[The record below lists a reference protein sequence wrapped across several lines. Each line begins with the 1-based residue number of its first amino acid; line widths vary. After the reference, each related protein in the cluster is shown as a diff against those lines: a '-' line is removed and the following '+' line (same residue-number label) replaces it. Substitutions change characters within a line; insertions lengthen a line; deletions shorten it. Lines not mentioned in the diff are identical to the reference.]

1 VVHLYKACGKEAAF
15 LLQRKELNMEP
26 GDATM
31 YMIFKLAELGVNGGL
46 GAIKATGK
54 GSTVALSAI
63 ASLGSKAGKILFYD
77 QHIGR
82 QLKHGEIDSTIF
94 YLPPDAVKSF
104 KEQAK
109 EFGVACYY
117 VKNATAEQSDVDWI
131 TGEKIKV
138 DESPQMIFARP
149 TDAEKIQEILK
160 SAPIC
165 HILAEK
171 IIPFN
176 TKEFTLDDLKTPDIY
191 EVEEQA
197 PPVQEVEISE
207 TEREVP
213 LEKEEE
219 VIDVDK
225 SQAYVEKE
233 DSEPY
238 ITRKEVTIPGEEKTP
253 ETVKA
258 ENEKGASEQVL
269 PELTAFYT
277 RADIVDHG
285 EFLGEMS
292 SPDMP
297 GIKEG
302 NVSPK
307 SSQAKE
313 YSNHSDSY
321 KERDCEIDL
330 SRGVIDAY
338 KQCERRIMKQEGKS
352 DPVKTMER

>member
-1 VVHLYKACGKEAAF
+1 
-15 LLQRKELNMEP
+15 MEP

-46 GAIKATGK
+46 AAIKATGK

-63 ASLGSKAGKILFYD
+63 ASLGSKAGKMLFYD

-82 QLKHGEIDSTIF
+82 QLKHGEIDTTIF
-94 YLPPDAVKSF
+94 YLPPDAVESF
-104 KEQAK
+104 KKQAK
-109 EFGVACYY
+109 EAGVACYY
-117 VKNATAEQSDVDWI
+117 VKNTTAEQRGIDWI

-138 DESPQMIFARP
+138 DESPQMIYARP

-165 HILAEK
+165 RILSEK
-171 IIPFN
+171 IIPFDA
-176 TKEFTLDDLKTPDIY
+176 KEFTLDDLKTPDIY

-213 LEKEEE
+213 LEKEED
-219 VIDVDK
+219 VIDADK
-225 SQAYVEKE
+225 SQADVEKE

-238 ITRKEVTIPGEEKTP
+238 ITTEEVTIPEEEKAP

-258 ENEKGASEQVL
+258 ETEKAATEQVS
-269 PELTAFYT
+269 PESAAFFT
-277 RADIVDHG
+277 RADMIDHG
-285 EFLGEMS
+285 EFMGEMS

-297 GIKEG
+297 GEDER
-302 NVSPK
+302 NDSLK
-307 SSQAKE
+307 SSQTKE
-313 YSNHSDSY
+313 LSKHSDSY
-321 KERDCEIDL
+321 KEKDTGEIDF

-338 KQCERRIMKQEGKS
+338 KQCEKRIMKQEGKS
-352 DPVKTMER
+352 EPVKTMER